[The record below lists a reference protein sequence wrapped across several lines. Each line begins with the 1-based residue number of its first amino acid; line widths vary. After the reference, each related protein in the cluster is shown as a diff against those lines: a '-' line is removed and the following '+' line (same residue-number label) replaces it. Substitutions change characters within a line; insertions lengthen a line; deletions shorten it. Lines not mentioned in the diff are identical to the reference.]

1 MPPINRRP
9 SDQIEEEAESAPE
22 EMHIENKGNFEYS
35 VSTGSTLL
43 DLAISGGKVKGGGI
57 CGGIVTEIFGPPS
70 AGKTAILSEI
80 CTSAQNRGGRT
91 RFLDPEARLVAEYAR
106 IYGVDLKETD
116 YHRPDTVNEVFNLIR
131 AWDPPPAPLGGCNV
145 ILTDSLAALS
155 SEAELSEKGDKM
167 AGRRIALMFNE
178 GLRKT
183 CRQIRH
189 NNFLIACS
197 NQVRAGDFGET
208 TPGGKGI
215 PFYASLRMRIGPPLK
230 DKFIIKK
237 VKIDGK
243 EHEKVIGIRSIV
255 EVRKSSI
262 DDPYRKA
269 EVYILFNYGIDDIR
283 GNLQWL
289 KNVRARTKYQAM
301 DKEFQQLRAAI
312 SHIEENNLE
321 RELRNTVIDV
331 WNEIEHRFKEKRKP
345 KLRD

>member
-1 MPPINRRP
+1 MGINRRHVQ
-9 SDQIEEEAESAPE
+9 QIEEEAESPAE
-22 EMHIENKGNFEYS
+22 EIHIENKGNFEHS

-57 CGGIVTEIFGPPS
+57 CGGIVMEIFGPPS

-80 CTSAQNRGGRT
+80 CTSAQNRGGKT

-106 IYGVDLKETD
+106 IYGVDLTETD
-116 YHRPDTVNEVFNLIR
+116 YHRPDTVNEVFDLIR
-131 AWDPPPAPLGGCNV
+131 KWDPPEAPKGGCNV

-189 NNFLIACS
+189 NNWLIACS

-215 PFYASLRMRIGPPLK
+215 PFYSSLRMRIAPPLK
-230 DKFIIKK
+230 DKHIVKKIK
-237 VKIDGK
+237 VEGK

-289 KNVRARTKYQAM
+289 KTARNRTMYQAL
-301 DKEFQQLRAAI
+301 DKEFKSLRSAI
-312 SHIEENNLE
+312 SYIEENNLE
-321 RELRNTVIDV
+321 QKLRETVIEV
-331 WNEIEHRFKEKRKP
+331 WNEIDYKFREKRKE
-345 KLRD
+345 KERR